1 MAELILLDAE
11 SIFAFGSLYPGDI
24 SECVKGT
31 YISFGA
37 FSDGK
42 PAALITLE
50 VQDGEMVIDWIYTAP
65 DFRRKGVMTELL
77 EFAIKCMEDGIG
89 PTVVRVFCCDSDIR
103 AFLEKREFYFD
114 AGKAGVTCV
123 SEFGNR
129 KSIKRSKAAVPSR
142 RLAELSNKEIR
153 VLNNKLISAGEVAD
167 CVKLPID
174 ASDYWEYSRVC
185 MEDDAVK
192 ALILLVRNSDNYVDI
207 AYAFK
212 ETGAEMALLNMFC
225 DVWDEL
231 GEVLS
236 PDIRIRTVA
245 LNEASEGLFEG
256 LFTDT
261 SKETAYM
268 GEKLLF

>member
-37 FSDGK
+37 FCEGK

-50 VQDGEMVIDWIYTAP
+50 AQDGEMVIDWIYTAP

-129 KSIKRSKAAVPSR
+129 KSLYPGDIT
-142 RLAELSNKEIR
+142 
-153 VLNNKLISAGEVAD
+153 VA
-167 CVKLPID
+167 K
-174 ASDYWEYSRVC
+174 
-185 MEDDAVK
+185 
-192 ALILLVRNSDNYVDI
+192 DN
-207 AYAFK
+207 
-212 ETGAEMALLNMFC
+212 
-225 DVWDEL
+225 
-231 GEVLS
+231 
-236 PDIRIRTVA
+236 IRIFKTVLYLPA
-245 LNEASEGLFEG
+245 VSSGIHIYRAPYATG
-256 LFTDT
+256 
-261 SKETAYM
+261 YP
-268 GEKLLF
+268 